1 MLKAMS
7 TPSKSSL
14 SPAAKPGSGELQ
26 VRIMLKLT
34 VAFVLGITAYALLAE
49 WPAVRGS
56 VMTLYTGVVLWVMI
70 KG

>member
-1 MLKAMS
+1 MTSNA
-7 TPSKSSL
+7 TPAPSK
-14 SPAAKPGSGELQ
+14 KPTSGQLQ

-34 VAFVLGITAYALLAE
+34 VAFLLGIAAYALLAE